1 MIGGTLANALNAVL
15 SNTEA
20 FQGYGQAD
28 KSMTSRVALVSMAT
42 LLIMFALI
50 LLLGKWLWNTVL
62 VALLPAVKPAKSVWQ
77 ILGLAVLIGLM
88 YPGYCCQEKY
98 TYITYYMLIDLY
110 TIYFNDNQGG
120 CWESGTVLVV

>member
-62 VALLPAVKPAKSVWQ
+62 VALVPAVKPAKSVWQ

-88 YPGYCCQEKY
+88 YPGYCC
-98 TYITYYMLIDLY
+98 
-110 TIYFNDNQGG
+110 
-120 CWESGTVLVV
+120 

>member
-50 LLLGKWLWNTVL
+50 LLLGKWLWNAVL
-62 VALLPAVKPAKSVWQ
+62 VALVPAVKPAKSVWQ

-88 YPGYCCQEKY
+88 YPGYCC
-98 TYITYYMLIDLY
+98 
-110 TIYFNDNQGG
+110 
-120 CWESGTVLVV
+120 